1 MIHQCLMYAHGDT
14 KKMQPA
20 SSNPPHD
27 NSEPFS
33 TPVELQFREILDR
46 FPAGAYICDAN
57 GLITYFNAQAVELW
71 GRQPKLNDPVDRFCG
86 SFKLF
91 LADGTP
97 VPHDQCW
104 MALGL
109 QTGKAYIRQEIII
122 ERPDGFRS
130 TVLAHVS
137 PLHDA
142 SGKLTGALNV
152 LIDITEQAHGTTA
165 QALLAAIVKSSDDA
179 IISKTLEGRILS
191 WNAGAERIFGYSA
204 KEAIGQPI
212 TLIIP
217 PERQHEETAI
227 IEKIGRGERID
238 HFETVRIAKNGRRL
252 DISLAISSVRDRS
265 GHIVGASKVA
275 RDITER
281 KLVEAALRESEQRF
295 ANFMQYLP
303 GLAWI
308 KDSNGRYVFVNDAAE
323 KAFGRTKA
331 ELLGKSDRDIF
342 PPEIAAQ
349 FCENDHRALSAGAG
363 VETVEA
369 LQQVDGVHHSIVSKF
384 PIPAADGKPT
394 MVGGMAID
402 ITQRVKAEQALRD
415 LDSRKDEFLAT
426 LAHELRNPLAPISNS
441 LHILRMSGELSP
453 TTERVCGIMERQVN
467 HLVRLVDDLL
477 EVSRITRNKIELRK
491 ESVELAAILRSAI
504 ETSMPLL
511 DAAGH
516 QLAISVPTEPILL
529 QADPLRLAQ
538 VVANLLNNAAKY
550 TPHGG
555 QVWINGRQEG
565 QLAVVSVRD
574 NGLGIAPDMLSKVF
588 NMFAQGE
595 QTLDRAHGGL
605 GIGLTLAKN
614 LVQLHDG
621 KIEAFSAGL
630 GKGSEF
636 VVRLPLAQA
645 APLSPVQVTPALGDK
660 AATPPRRIM
669 IVDDTRDS
677 VFVLGKLLEKLGH
690 RVSINHDA
698 ATALQNARR
707 ERPDMIISDIA
718 MPKMDGY
725 EFARRVRQEPDLVGV
740 VLVAL
745 SGYGQES
752 HRKRAKEAGFNYHLI
767 KPISLED
774 LEKVISFSSAD
785 EATAGRVAQ

>member
-1 MIHQCLMYAHGDT
+1 
-14 KKMQPA
+14 
-20 SSNPPHD
+20 
-27 NSEPFS
+27 
-33 TPVELQFREILDR
+33 
-46 FPAGAYICDAN
+46 
-57 GLITYFNAQAVELW
+57 
-71 GRQPKLNDPVDRFCG
+71 
-86 SFKLF
+86 
-91 LADGTP
+91 
-97 VPHDQCW
+97 
-104 MALGL
+104 
-109 QTGKAYIRQEIII
+109 
-122 ERPDGFRS
+122 
-130 TVLAHVS
+130 
-137 PLHDA
+137 
-142 SGKLTGALNV
+142 
-152 LIDITEQAHGTTA
+152 
-165 QALLAAIVKSSDDA
+165 
-179 IISKTLEGRILS
+179 
-191 WNAGAERIFGYSA
+191 
-204 KEAIGQPI
+204 
-212 TLIIP
+212 
-217 PERQHEETAI
+217 
-227 IEKIGRGERID
+227 
-238 HFETVRIAKNGRRL
+238 
-252 DISLAISSVRDRS
+252 
-265 GHIVGASKVA
+265 
-275 RDITER
+275 
-281 KLVEAALRESEQRF
+281 
-295 ANFMQYLP
+295 
-303 GLAWI
+303 
-308 KDSNGRYVFVNDAAE
+308 
-323 KAFGRTKA
+323 
-331 ELLGKSDRDIF
+331 
-342 PPEIAAQ
+342 
-349 FCENDHRALSAGAG
+349 
-363 VETVEA
+363 
-369 LQQVDGVHHSIVSKF
+369 
-384 PIPAADGKPT
+384 
-394 MVGGMAID
+394 
-402 ITQRVKAEQALRD
+402 